1 MERNFAEEI
10 DALRE
15 QMNQLMTLLQPDTK
29 QPDMM
34 GHVQKMN
41 GMHPDP
47 AVDQLMSTLLDT
59 CGNNGSTGQITY
71 LGVMASGGRASNWI
85 RHNMC
90 VDSLLTLGENG
101 GLVEKVLA
109 CIGNA
114 DRMKLLISLL
124 RKPQTVAQMVE
135 EGGYSSTGQVY
146 NLLKPLIAA
155 TLVEENTGR
164 RGQYVVVPDRVQGI
178 IMLLAGINDLVDPT
192 YHQGAW

>member
-15 QMNQLMTLLQPDTK
+15 QMNQVLALLQPKK
-29 QPDMM
+29 QPPYV
-34 GHVQKMN
+34 GHVQSMP

-47 AVDQLMSTLLDT
+47 AIDQLMANLTEA
-59 CGNNGSTGQITY
+59 CGSSASAGQITY
-71 LGVMASGGRASNWI
+71 LGVVASGGRQSNWI
-85 RHNMC
+85 RANMS
-90 VDSLLTLGENG
+90 VDSLLSLGENG
-101 GLVEKVLA
+101 SLVEKVLA

-146 NLLKPLIAA
+146 NLLKPLITA
-155 TLVEENTGR
+155 TLVEENASR
-164 RGQYVVVPDRVQGI
+164 RGQYVIVPDRVQGI
-178 IMLLAGINDLVDPT
+178 VMLLAGINDLLGPT
-192 YHQGAW
+192 YHEGQW